1 MDNLP
6 KLNLKKANK
15 PAVPREENAD
25 GSASSPDVSS
35 SIDSS
40 SDQNGSALGASA
52 PVASAPAQPQ
62 SIGGFTLKKRPPGE
76 GGAPSAPRP
85 SGPGGPP
92 SGLRTG
98 GGGFQGGGFAPRPPS
113 TNNRMN
119 RFSREMPSRDPGVR
133 MNESIRV
140 PEIRVID
147 EEGQVGVMSPR
158 EALEI
163 ARERGLDLIEIVP
176 NAQPPVCKII
186 DFGKWKYEQQKRDKA
201 QKKTQHQ
208 QLLKEVRFH
217 PSTDTHDF
225 EFKTRHARDFLLEGH
240 KVKATV
246 QFKGREVT
254 YRQFGE
260 GLLTKFLER
269 LADISKIDQQISM
282 MGKQM
287 TVVISPTAKKKKD
300 EPKKDTGPRMEK
312 ARKAK
317 EAAGDPDAEL
327 TDVELAEV
335 ELEVGAIDDSGLSER
350 DLDTLLLADPSGASD
365 DDDEDGEM
373 EIVEA
378 EVTAEAAVTTEAVVV
393 ADADMPGVEVSE
405 EEIIDHAD
413 LDVGETPAKTNDSEE
428 ESK

>member
-1 MDNLP
+1 
-6 KLNLKKANK
+6 
-15 PAVPREENAD
+15 
-25 GSASSPDVSS
+25 
-35 SIDSS
+35 
-40 SDQNGSALGASA
+40 
-52 PVASAPAQPQ
+52 
-62 SIGGFTLKKRPPGE
+62 
-76 GGAPSAPRP
+76 
-85 SGPGGPP
+85 
-92 SGLRTG
+92 
-98 GGGFQGGGFAPRPPS
+98 
-113 TNNRMN
+113 
-119 RFSREMPSRDPGVR
+119 
-133 MNESIRV
+133 MNENIRV

-225 EFKTRHARDFLLEGH
+225 EFKTRHAREFLLEGH

-260 GLLTKFLER
+260 NLLGKFLER

-287 TVVISPTAKKKKD
+287 TVVISPTAKKKKE

-317 EAAGDPDAEL
+317 EAEDASADAEL
-327 TDVELAEV
+327 VEIEGSASLDE
-335 ELEVGAIDDSGLSER
+335 SGLSER
-350 DLDTLLLADPSGASD
+350 DLEALLLADPSGASD
-365 DDDEDGEM
+365 DDDDASGEM
-373 EIVEA
+373 EVSDDA
-378 EVTAEAAVTTEAVVV
+378 TA
-393 ADADMPGVEVSE
+393 
-405 EEIIDHAD
+405 
-413 LDVGETPAKTNDSEE
+413 SEE

>member
-1 MDNLP
+1 
-6 KLNLKKANK
+6 
-15 PAVPREENAD
+15 
-25 GSASSPDVSS
+25 
-35 SIDSS
+35 
-40 SDQNGSALGASA
+40 
-52 PVASAPAQPQ
+52 
-62 SIGGFTLKKRPPGE
+62 
-76 GGAPSAPRP
+76 
-85 SGPGGPP
+85 
-92 SGLRTG
+92 
-98 GGGFQGGGFAPRPPS
+98 
-113 TNNRMN
+113 MN

-133 MNESIRV
+133 MNENIRV

-176 NAQPPVCKII
+176 NAQPPVCKIIDFII

-317 EAAGDPDAEL
+317 AAEEES
-327 TDVELAEV
+327 DVELTEV
-335 ELEVGAIDDSGLSER
+335 EMEVGAIDDSGLSEA

-365 DDDEDGEM
+365 DDEDGEM
-373 EIVEA
+373 E
-378 EVTAEAAVTTEAVVV
+378 V
-393 ADADMPGVEVSE
+393 ADADLPGVEVSE

-413 LDVGETPAKTNDSEE
+413 LEVGEKPAEDSEE

>member
-15 PAVPREENAD
+15 PAAPADASAD
-25 GSASSPDVSS
+25 GNTPASS
-35 SIDSS
+35 
-40 SDQNGSALGASA
+40 A
-52 PVASAPAQPQ
+52 PSTPAAPASPAAPQ
-62 SIGGFTLKKRPPGE
+62 TIGGLTLKKRTPGAD
-76 GGAPSAPRP
+76 GAPAAPRP
-85 SGPGGPP
+85 AGGP

-98 GGGFQGGGFAPRPPS
+98 GYQGGGGGFAPRPAP

-133 MNESIRV
+133 MNENIRV

-260 GLLTKFLER
+260 NLLGKFLER

-287 TVVISPTAKKKKD
+287 TVVISPTAKKKKE

-317 EAAGDPDAEL
+317 EAEESA
-327 TDVELAEV
+327 DVELAEV
-335 ELEVGAIDDSGLSER
+335 EMGLSAVDDSGLSEA
-350 DLDTLLLADPSGASD
+350 DLEALLLADPSGASD
-365 DDDEDGEM
+365 DDADGEM
-373 EIVEA
+373 EVGD
-378 EVTAEAAVTTEAVVV
+378 
-393 ADADMPGVEVSE
+393 DATSSE
-405 EEIIDHAD
+405 EE
-413 LDVGETPAKTNDSEE
+413 AK
-428 ESK
+428 

>member
-1 MDNLP
+1 LDNLP

-15 PAVPREENAD
+15 PAVPREESAD
-25 GSASSPDVSS
+25 GSASTPDVT
-35 SIDSS
+35 SS
-40 SDQNGSALGASA
+40 SDSSASA
-52 PVASAPAQPQ
+52 AAPAAPAPQ
-62 SIGGFTLKKRPPGE
+62 SIGGFTLKKRAPGE
-76 GGAPSAPRP
+76 APAARP

-98 GGGFQGGGFAPRPPS
+98 GGGGFQGGGFAPRPAP

-133 MNESIRV
+133 MNENIRV

-317 EAAGDPDAEL
+317 AAEDAES
-327 TDVELAEV
+327 EV
-335 ELEVGAIDDSGLSER
+335 ELVEVEMEAGSIDDSGLSER
-350 DLDTLLLADPSGASD
+350 DLEALLLADPTGASSD
-365 DDDEDGEM
+365 DDDETGEM
-373 EIVEA
+373 E
-378 EVTAEAAVTTEAVVV
+378 V
-393 ADADMPGVEVSE
+393 ADADLPGVEVSE

-413 LDVGETPAKTNDSEE
+413 LDVGEKPKDDE
-428 ESK
+428 ESKV

>member
-1 MDNLP
+1 
-6 KLNLKKANK
+6 
-15 PAVPREENAD
+15 
-25 GSASSPDVSS
+25 
-35 SIDSS
+35 
-40 SDQNGSALGASA
+40 
-52 PVASAPAQPQ
+52 
-62 SIGGFTLKKRPPGE
+62 
-76 GGAPSAPRP
+76 
-85 SGPGGPP
+85 
-92 SGLRTG
+92 
-98 GGGFQGGGFAPRPPS
+98 
-113 TNNRMN
+113 MN
-119 RFSREMPSRDPGVR
+119 RFPREMPSRDPGVR
-133 MNESIRV
+133 MNENIRV

-317 EAAGDPDAEL
+317 AAEEES
-327 TDVELAEV
+327 DVELTEV
-335 ELEVGAIDDSGLSER
+335 EMEIGAIDDSGLSEA
-350 DLDTLLLADPSGASD
+350 DLDALLLADPSGASD
-365 DDDEDGEM
+365 DDTDGEM
-373 EIVEA
+373 E
-378 EVTAEAAVTTEAVVV
+378 V
-393 ADADMPGVEVSE
+393 ADADLPGVEVSE
-405 EEIIDHAD
+405 EEVIDHAD
-413 LDVGETPAKTNDSEE
+413 LDVGEKPMDDSEE

>member
-1 MDNLP
+1 
-6 KLNLKKANK
+6 
-15 PAVPREENAD
+15 
-25 GSASSPDVSS
+25 
-35 SIDSS
+35 
-40 SDQNGSALGASA
+40 
-52 PVASAPAQPQ
+52 
-62 SIGGFTLKKRPPGE
+62 
-76 GGAPSAPRP
+76 
-85 SGPGGPP
+85 
-92 SGLRTG
+92 
-98 GGGFQGGGFAPRPPS
+98 
-113 TNNRMN
+113 
-119 RFSREMPSRDPGVR
+119 
-133 MNESIRV
+133 MNENIRV

-147 EEGQVGVMSPR
+147 DEGQVGVMSPR

-225 EFKTRHARDFLLEGH
+225 EFKTRHAREFLLEGH

-317 EAAGDPDAEL
+317 LAQDGAES
-327 TDVELAEV
+327 EV
-335 ELEVGAIDDSGLSER
+335 EEVEVEVSANLNDDSGLSER
-350 DLDTLLLADPSGASD
+350 DLEALLLADPSGASD
-365 DDDEDGEM
+365 DDTEGEM
-373 EIVEA
+373 E
-378 EVTAEAAVTTEAVVV
+378 V
-393 ADADMPGVEVSE
+393 ADLETGLEVSE

-413 LDVGETPAKTNDSEE
+413 LDVGEKPANGSATSDSEE

>member
-1 MDNLP
+1 LDNLP

-15 PAVPREENAD
+15 PAAPREDNGPVMVPD
-25 GSASSPDVSS
+25 GSASAPDVTTST
-35 SIDSS
+35 DSS
-40 SDQNGSALGASA
+40 ASA
-52 PVASAPAQPQ
+52 AAPAPAAQ
-62 SIGGFTLKKRPPGE
+62 SIGGFTLKKRAPGE
-76 GGAPSAPRP
+76 APASRP

-98 GGGFQGGGFAPRPPS
+98 GGGGFQGGGFAPRPAP

-133 MNESIRV
+133 MNENIRV

-147 EEGQVGVMSPR
+147 DEGQVGVMSPR

-225 EFKTRHARDFLLEGH
+225 EFKTRHAREFLLEGH

-317 EAAGDPDAEL
+317 AAEVDSE
-327 TDVELAEV
+327 VELVET

-350 DLDTLLLADPSGASD
+350 DLEALLLADPTGASD
-365 DDDEDGEM
+365 DDTEGEM
-373 EIVEA
+373 
-378 EVTAEAAVTTEAVVV
+378 
-393 ADADMPGVEVSE
+393 EVSE
-405 EEIIDHAD
+405 EEIIDQAD
-413 LDVGETPAKTNDSEE
+413 LDVGDKPAEDSETSDSATSDSATSDSEE

>member
-15 PAVPREENAD
+15 PAVPREESAD
-25 GSASSPDVSS
+25 GSASTPDVT
-35 SIDSS
+35 SS
-40 SDQNGSALGASA
+40 SDSSASA
-52 PVASAPAQPQ
+52 AAPAAPAPQ
-62 SIGGFTLKKRPPGE
+62 SIGGFTLKKRAPGE
-76 GGAPSAPRP
+76 APAARP

-98 GGGFQGGGFAPRPPS
+98 GGGGFQGGGFAPRPAP

-133 MNESIRV
+133 MNENIRV

-147 EEGQVGVMSPR
+147 DEGQVGVMSPR

-317 EAAGDPDAEL
+317 AAEDAES
-327 TDVELAEV
+327 EV
-335 ELEVGAIDDSGLSER
+335 ELVEVEMEAGSIDDSGLSER
-350 DLDTLLLADPSGASD
+350 DLEALLLADPTGASSD
-365 DDDEDGEM
+365 DDDETGEM
-373 EIVEA
+373 E
-378 EVTAEAAVTTEAVVV
+378 V
-393 ADADMPGVEVSE
+393 ADADLPGVEVSE

-413 LDVGETPAKTNDSEE
+413 LDVGEKPKDDE
-428 ESK
+428 ESKV